1 LLVDVTIIAAVIYSL
16 ATLVVVAF
24 QLALVLGAPW
34 GAYAMGG
41 AFPGRFPPVMRL
53 AAVAQAILLGLMAAV
68 VLSRAGLMLPQWSQ
82 ASGWL
87 TWVIVAFTAI
97 GVVLNTI
104 SPSAGECRLWVP
116 VTLVLVASSLT
127 VALTGA
133 LTGA

>member
-1 LLVDVTIIAAVIYSL
+1 MDVTIIAAVIYSL

-133 LTGA
+133 